1 MPRGVR
7 WLRIMW
13 DVGRCRIRIKPT
25 IELPEASVEGRIDD
39 APTDLEGK
47 MFKVEEVVIDAEPL
61 LLQGCTRLYDVC
73 LHLTIFLEEMEC
85 LWRGLTVF

>member
-7 WLRIMW
+7 WLRML
-13 DVGRCRIRIKPT
+13 DKGRCRIRIKPT

-61 LLQGCTRLYDVC
+61 LLQGCTRLYETMMCVC
-73 LHLTIFLEEMEC
+73 I
-85 LWRGLTVF
+85 